1 MIKITIFTP
10 AYNRA
15 SYLINVYKSLCIQTC
30 KCFEWLVVDDGSNDQ
45 TKHVMEKLSEGEMGF
60 PIRYIYKRNG
70 GKHTA
75 INVGVRN
82 AIGELFFILDS
93 DDSLPYDAIA
103 TVLDEY
109 KHVDGD
115 DAICGVSG
123 LMAHHNGVLV
133 GSSYPKNNFIA
144 SSIELRYKYRV
155 TGDLMEV
162 FRTAV
167 LREFSFPEIN
177 GENFCPEALVWNRI
191 ATKYKL
197 RCFNKVICYRDY
209 MEGGL
214 TSKIVEIR
222 MNSPVATTMCY
233 AEMCKLP
240 IPIISRLKAA
250 INYLR
255 FSLCN
260 TQSKLISQ
268 ISMAWYVLYPI
279 AYIMHKIDVR
289 KVAIRN

>member
-1 MIKITIFTP
+1 MIVTVFTP
-10 AYNRA
+10 IYNRA
-15 SYLINVYKSLCIQTC
+15 ANLNDIYKSLINQTC
-30 KCFEWLVVDDGSNDQ
+30 KDFEWIIVDDGSYDNCRGTFIDIKS
-45 TKHVMEKLSEGEMGF
+45 KHIDCF
-60 PIRYIYKRNG
+60 NIRFFQKRNG

-75 INVGVRN
+75 INLAVRK

-93 DDSLPYDAIA
+93 DDSLPNDAIA
-103 TVLDEY
+103 TVLEEY
-109 KHVDGD
+109 KYVDGD
-115 DAICGVSG
+115 NAICGVSG

-133 GSSYPKNNFIA
+133 GSSYPKNNLIA
-144 SSIELRYKYRV
+144 SSIELRYKYGV

-162 FRTAV
+162 FKTAV
-167 LREFSFPEIN
+167 LKKFPFPEIK
-177 GENFCPEALVWNRI
+177 GENFCPEILVWNRI
-191 ATKYKL
+191 AQEYKL

-214 TSKIVEIR
+214 TSRIVEIR

-255 FSLCN
+255 FSLCD
-260 TQSKLISQ
+260 TQSELITQ
-268 ISMAWYVLYPI
+268 IPMIWYVMFPI
-279 AYIMHKIDVR
+279 AYIMHKIDVC
-289 KVAIRN
+289 KLHKKH